1 MLQLGSQT
9 FEVDGVTVFRDHA
22 DPDQFWY
29 LATEVV
35 LRTRSDGRAAF
46 SFLKYRP
53 DVKDAGIEGGG
64 FLMLETAVSLPP
76 ATRSKILG
84 QAQAL
89 AANPRLA
96 AAPVEAGSVRCLALN
111 LEGPGGTTAPPGAF
125 APVTRIMGT
134 AKPSLVGEETAAFSL
149 VLDEAGAT
157 ILEAAFGNGLTPVGV
172 VYDLTYSALTP
183 DLHVE
188 ITADLDRIY
197 THFSAGLEAQI
208 YWLRVGID
216 AGFEELLA
224 NGTIKI
230 KVIDFEGTGDQ
241 AEKWALD
248 FFKNDLL
255 SKWFEPSLSLG
266 KLQGAAQPEG
276 LDAILDRAK
285 KLIKPGN
292 PSGGGTPTPGGTPPS
307 PPPSGPPPSG
317 PPPSGPPPSGPPPGG
332 GHPPGGTPPG
342 GTPPGGVPPGGT
354 PPGGTPPGG
363 TPPGGTPPGG
373 APPGGTPPPPPPPP
387 PTTAPSPHEGAGASI
402 PALVSFKLKVIRQE
416 ERKKLTLVYERRKA
430 VKLTYAPQG
439 FVGLLLDDLA
449 DKSSYFLN
457 VDLADSFFKKI
468 DVDVATPVDFA
479 DIGLFATDVAIDYGD
494 NGPQDFRLTQAA
506 PGPARFSTFL
516 NTARDLD
523 FSVGMEH
530 HFHANSGWIGEK
542 LSYPIPPRRTKDRT
556 LKADPH
562 DDLGFLKLE
571 IFPNRIDA
579 GIVDAVDV
587 DLRYDD
593 GHTFQ
598 RRDVFRVRPKDA
610 ARQWRLRLTR
620 PEARSWTAQLTH
632 HLSDGS
638 TRVTPA
644 FPGDASFLP
653 VNDPF
658 PDSLDILAIPLFE
671 PGTVRM
677 AFLEVAY
684 DDTTNNYHRRAR
696 LEIPG
701 DAVSPL
707 PLRIALIDPAKRDF
721 THQITIIRQ
730 DGVLDRRPPVRG
742 PETLIGV
749 RL

>member
-46 SFLKYRP
+46 SFLQYRP

-64 FLMLETAVSLPP
+64 FLMLETAVSLPA
-76 ATRSKILG
+76 ATRSKIMG

-89 AANPRLA
+89 APNPRLA
-96 AAPVEAGSVRCLALN
+96 AAPVESGSVRCLALN

-125 APVTRIMGT
+125 APVTRIMGA

-157 ILEAAFGNGLTPVGV
+157 ILEAAFANGLTPIGV

-188 ITADLDRIY
+188 ITADLDRVY

-216 AGFEELLA
+216 AGFEELVA
-224 NGTIKI
+224 NGAIKI

-248 FFKNDLL
+248 FFKTDLL

-266 KLQGAAQPEG
+266 KLQGPTQPEG
-276 LDAILDRAK
+276 LDAIFERAK
-285 KLIKPGN
+285 KLIKPGS
-292 PSGGGTPTPGGTPPS
+292 PSGGGT
-307 PPPSGPPPSG
+307 
-317 PPPSGPPPSGPPPGG
+317 
-332 GHPPGGTPPG
+332 
-342 GTPPGGVPPGGT
+342 PPGGT

-373 APPGGTPPPPPPPP
+373 HPPGGSPPGGSPPGGSPPGGTPPGGSPSGGSPPGGSPPGGSPPGGSPPGGTPPPPPPPP
-387 PTTAPSPHEGAGASI
+387 PGGAPSPQESAGASI
-402 PALVSFKLKVIRQE
+402 PALVSFKLKVLRQE
-416 ERKKLTLVYERRKA
+416 ERKKVTLVFERRKA
-430 VKLTYAPQG
+430 VKRTYAPQG

-449 DKSSYFLN
+449 DKSSYFLK

-468 DVDVATPVDFA
+468 DVDVATPVNFA
-479 DIGLFATDVAIDYGD
+479 DIGLFATDVAIEYGGD
-494 NGPQDFRLTQAA
+494 GPEDFRLTQAA
-506 PGPARFSTFL
+506 PGPARFTTFL
-516 NTARDLD
+516 NAARDLD
-523 FSVGMEH
+523 FTVGMEH

-542 LSYPIPPRRTKDRT
+542 LSYQVPPRRTKDRT
-556 LKADPH
+556 LKADPQ

-571 IFPNRIDA
+571 IFPNRIDP

-598 RRDVFRVRPKDA
+598 RRDIFRVRPKDVA
-610 ARQWRLRLTR
+610 QQWRLRLTR
-620 PEARSWTAQLTH
+620 PAERSWTAQLTH
-632 HLSDGS
+632 HLSDGT

-644 FPGDASFLP
+644 FSGDASFLP

-658 PDSLDILAIPLFE
+658 PDSLDILALPLFE

-677 AFLEVAY
+677 AFLEVEY
-684 DDTTNNYHRRAR
+684 DDPANNYHRRAR
-696 LEIPG
+696 LEVPG
-701 DAVSPL
+701 AAVSPL
-707 PLRIALIDPAKRDF
+707 PLRVALIDPGRREF
-721 THQITIIRQ
+721 RHQITIIRQ
-730 DGVLDRRPPVRG
+730 DGALIRHPQVRG
-742 PETLIGV
+742 VDTLIGIH
-749 RL
+749 L

>member
-46 SFLKYRP
+46 SFLQYRP

-64 FLMLETAVSLPP
+64 FLMLETAVTLPA

-125 APVTRIMGT
+125 TPVTRIMGA

-157 ILEAAFGNGLTPVGV
+157 ILEAAFANGLTPIGV

-188 ITADLDRIY
+188 ITADLDRVY

-216 AGFEELLA
+216 AGFEELVA
-224 NGTIKI
+224 NGAITI

-248 FFKNDLL
+248 FFKTDLL

-266 KLQGAAQPEG
+266 KLQGPTQPEG
-276 LDAILDRAK
+276 LDAIFDRAK
-285 KLIKPGN
+285 KLIKPGT
-292 PSGGGTPTPGGTPPS
+292 PSGGGT
-307 PPPSGPPPSG
+307 
-317 PPPSGPPPSGPPPGG
+317 
-332 GHPPGGTPPG
+332 PPGGTPPG
-342 GTPPGGVPPGGT
+342 GTPPGGTPPGGTPPGGT

-373 APPGGTPPPPPPPP
+373 APPGGTPPPPPPRP
-387 PTTAPSPHEGAGASI
+387 APGPQEGGAASI
-402 PALVSFKLKVIRQE
+402 PALVSFKLKVLRQE
-416 ERKKLTLVYERRKA
+416 ERKKVTLVFERRKA
-430 VKLTYAPQG
+430 VKRTYAPQG

-449 DKSSYFLN
+449 DKSSYFLK

-468 DVDVATPVDFA
+468 DVDVAAPVDFA
-479 DIGLFATDVAIDYGD
+479 GIGLFATDVAIDYGG
-494 NGPQDFRLTQAA
+494 NGPEDFRLTQAA
-506 PGPARFSTFL
+506 PGPARFTTFL
-516 NTARDLD
+516 NAARDLD
-523 FSVGMEH
+523 FTVGMEH
-530 HFHANSGWIGEK
+530 HFLANSGWIGEK
-542 LSYPIPPRRTKDRT
+542 LSYQVPPRRTKDRT
-556 LKADPH
+556 LKADPQ

-571 IFPNRIDA
+571 IFPNRIDP

-598 RRDVFRVRPKDA
+598 RRDIFRVRPKDA
-610 ARQWRLRLTR
+610 AQQWRLRLTR
-620 PEARSWTAQLTH
+620 PAERSWTAQLTH
-632 HLSDGS
+632 HLSDGT

-644 FPGDASFLP
+644 FSGDASFLP

-658 PDSLDILAIPLFE
+658 PDSLDILALPLFE
-671 PGTVRM
+671 QGTVRM
-677 AFLEVAY
+677 AFLEVEY
-684 DDTTNNYHRRAR
+684 DDPANNYHRRAR

-701 DAVSPL
+701 SAVSPL
-707 PLRIALIDPAKRDF
+707 PLRVALVDPARREF
-721 THQITIIRQ
+721 RHQVTIIRQ
-730 DGVLDRRPPVRG
+730 DGALIRHPQALGVD
-742 PETLIGV
+742 TLIGIH
-749 RL
+749 L

>member
-46 SFLKYRP
+46 SFLQYRP

-64 FLMLETAVSLPP
+64 FLMLETAVSLPA
-76 ATRSKILG
+76 ATRSKIMG

-89 AANPRLA
+89 AANPRLV

-125 APVTRIMGT
+125 TPVTRIMGA

-157 ILEAAFGNGLTPVGV
+157 ILEAAFANGLTPIGV

-188 ITADLDRIY
+188 ITADLDRVY

-216 AGFEELLA
+216 AGFEELVA
-224 NGTIKI
+224 NGAIKI

-248 FFKNDLL
+248 FFKTDLL

-266 KLQGAAQPEG
+266 KLQGPTQPEG
-276 LDAILDRAK
+276 LDAIFDRAK
-285 KLIKPGN
+285 KLIKPG
-292 PSGGGTPTPGGTPPS
+292 T
-307 PPPSGPPPSG
+307 
-317 PPPSGPPPSGPPPGG
+317 
-332 GHPPGGTPPG
+332 
-342 GTPPGGVPPGGT
+342 PPGGT

-363 TPPGGTPPGG
+363 TPPGGTPP
-373 APPGGTPPPPPPPP
+373 PPPPPRP
-387 PTTAPSPHEGAGASI
+387 APSPQEGAAASI
-402 PALVSFKLKVIRQE
+402 PALVSFKLKVLRQE
-416 ERKKLTLVYERRKA
+416 ERKKVTLVFERRKA
-430 VKLTYAPQG
+430 VKRTYAPQG

-449 DKSSYFLN
+449 DKSSYFLK

-468 DVDVATPVDFA
+468 DVDVAAPVDFV
-479 DIGLFATDVAIDYGD
+479 DIGLFATDVAIDYGG
-494 NGPQDFRLTQAA
+494 NGPEDFRLTQAA
-506 PGPARFSTFL
+506 PGPARFTTLL
-516 NTARDLD
+516 NAARDLD
-523 FSVGMEH
+523 FTVGMEH

-542 LSYPIPPRRTKDRT
+542 LSYQVPPRRTKDRT
-556 LKADPH
+556 LKADPQ

-571 IFPNRIDA
+571 IFPNRIDP

-598 RRDVFRVRPKDA
+598 RRDIFRVRPKDA

-620 PEARSWTAQLTH
+620 PAERSWTAQLTH
-632 HLSDGS
+632 HLSDGT

-644 FPGDASFLP
+644 FSGDASFLP

-658 PDSLDILAIPLFE
+658 PDSLDILALPLFE
-671 PGTVRM
+671 QGTVRM
-677 AFLEVAY
+677 AFLEVEY
-684 DDTTNNYHRRAR
+684 DDPANTYHRRAR

-701 DAVSPL
+701 TAVSPL
-707 PLRIALIDPAKRDF
+707 PLRVALIDPARREF
-721 THQITIIRQ
+721 RHQVTVIRQ
-730 DGVLDRRPPVRG
+730 DGALIRHPQALGAD
-742 PETLIGV
+742 TLIGIH
-749 RL
+749 L